1 MYYILKINFD
11 YLLFIIILFFVDEEF
26 VVSKEKIIVRD
37 IFNVFVFKSFYFKCS
52 VYISR
57 IYLYDEV
64 CRLIWYY
71 VKERVKKVLD

>member
-11 YLLFIIILFFVDEEF
+11 YLLCIIILFFVDEEF
-26 VVSKEKIIVRD
+26 DVSKEKIIVKD

-64 CRLIWYY
+64 CRLIYY
-71 VKERVKKVLD
+71 IMWNKE